1 MFLVFINILGLL
13 KLFFFVV
20 KKLMFILYFYNK
32 INKEVKIDIFNY
44 RGDYLVMI
52 GEWDDGGIYI

>member
-1 MFLVFINILGLL
+1 
-13 KLFFFVV
+13 
-20 KKLMFILYFYNK
+20 MFILYFYNK

-52 GEWDDGGIYI
+52 GEWNDGGIYIQDYGRVDFIVGVGGVVLDVFI

>member
-1 MFLVFINILGLL
+1 
-13 KLFFFVV
+13 
-20 KKLMFILYFYNK
+20 MFILYFYNK

-52 GEWDDGGIYI
+52 GEWNDGGIYIQDYGRVDFIVGVGGVVLDVFV

>member
-1 MFLVFINILGLL
+1 
-13 KLFFFVV
+13 
-20 KKLMFILYFYNK
+20 MFILYFYNK

-52 GEWDDGGIYI
+52 GEWNDGGIYIQDYGRVDFIVGIGGVVLDVFV

>member
-1 MFLVFINILGLL
+1 
-13 KLFFFVV
+13 
-20 KKLMFILYFYNK
+20 MFILYFYNK

-52 GEWDDGGIYI
+52 GEWNDGGIYIQDYGRVDFIVGVGGVVLDIFI